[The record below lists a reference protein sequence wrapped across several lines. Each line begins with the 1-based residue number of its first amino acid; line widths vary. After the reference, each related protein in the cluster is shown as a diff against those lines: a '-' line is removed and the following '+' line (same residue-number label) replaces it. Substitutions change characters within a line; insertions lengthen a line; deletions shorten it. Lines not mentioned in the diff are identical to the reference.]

1 MTEYGAPPVDLGLID
16 ISPKEMMFWLYCPV
30 KLPGRF
36 PVTLP
41 ENLSQFFGFFPS
53 IYEDCRDRWWDSYV
67 YITAKTL
74 FVTADNPGNRPGW
87 HSDGFMTDDLNY
99 IWSDANGTLF
109 WEPENRVSFVQDHMA
124 SLDEMQ
130 AAAHVGPHVTY
141 ADKHLLRLDQS
152 VIHRVADVKIPRV
165 RSFVKISV
173 SKDRYDLVGNSI
185 NHELAPDWT
194 YVDRQAERNAPAAV
208 VSKAVT
214 EIQTG
219 RQA

>member
-1 MTEYGAPPVDLGLID
+1 MTEIYGAPPVDLGLID

-41 ENLSQFFGFFPS
+41 ANLNQFIGFFPS
-53 IYEDCRDRWWDSYV
+53 IYEDCRDRWFDSYV

-109 WEPENRVSFVQDHMA
+109 WEPQNCVSFVQDHMA
-124 SLDEMQ
+124 SLDEME
-130 AAAHVGPHVTY
+130 AAANVGPHVTY
-141 ADKHLLRLDQS
+141 PDKHLLRLDQS
-152 VIHRVADVKIPRV
+152 VIHRVADVKTPRV
-165 RSFVKISV
+165 RSFVKVSV
-173 SKDRYDLVGNSI
+173 SNDKYDLVGNSI
-185 NHELAPDWT
+185 NHELAPDWQ
-194 YVDRQAERNAPAAV
+194 YFERNADRNAP
-208 VSKAVT
+208 SKAEVPSKPKHV
-214 EIQTG
+214 EEH
-219 RQA
+219 R